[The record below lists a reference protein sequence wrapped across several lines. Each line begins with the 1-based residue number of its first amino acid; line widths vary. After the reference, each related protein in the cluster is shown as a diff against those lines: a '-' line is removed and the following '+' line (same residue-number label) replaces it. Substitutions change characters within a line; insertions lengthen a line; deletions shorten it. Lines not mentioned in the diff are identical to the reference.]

1 MYERTGMLGEK
12 DTSCRRE
19 MMTSVKPK
27 DTGIFQPTSAFDM
40 ISCLHTTDHIWAL
53 QHFHKVDVIS
63 HSEDEEIVRLEEIM
77 TSSHT
82 VGK

>member
-1 MYERTGMLGEK
+1 MQIVTKKSYYQLQRLTRKECFIIKVYERTGMLGEK

-40 ISCLHTTDHIWAL
+40 ISCLHTTDHI
-53 QHFHKVDVIS
+53 
-63 HSEDEEIVRLEEIM
+63 
-77 TSSHT
+77 
-82 VGK
+82 